1 MGRRIGLDG
10 QTMGRMIGLDGQ
22 TMGRMIGLDEQ
33 TMKVFQLVTVSISL
47 IIC

>member
-47 IIC
+47 ITC